1 MEPCSNYATCSL
13 FNVFIFFTC
22 LLPDD
27 FACQWGS
34 SDQPI
39 EIQLNSFTYQ
49 WKQSAV

>member
-1 MEPCSNYATCSL
+1 MLQLCNM
-13 FNVFIFFTC
+13 FIVQCVHFFTC

-34 SDQPI
+34 SNQPI
-39 EIQLNSFTYQ
+39 ELQLNSFTYQ